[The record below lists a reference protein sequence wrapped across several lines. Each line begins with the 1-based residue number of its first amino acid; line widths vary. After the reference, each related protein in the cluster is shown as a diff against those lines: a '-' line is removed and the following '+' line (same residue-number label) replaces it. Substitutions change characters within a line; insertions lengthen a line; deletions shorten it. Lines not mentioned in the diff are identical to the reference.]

1 MEFIH
6 AVILGIVE
14 GISEFLPVS
23 STGHLI
29 LAGRL
34 MDLPPTEFLKS
45 FDIAIQLGAILAVVF
60 LYWKKLLCNMAIF
73 KRVAVAFFP
82 TAILGLVFYKMI
94 KSFLLGSEQVV
105 IWSLFFGGIFLIV
118 FELVHKEKADATF
131 EIEKL
136 SYKKAVL
143 IGVFQSIAMIPGV
156 SRSAATII
164 GGLFLGMKRQAIVE
178 FSFLLAVP
186 TMAAATGLDLIKSA
200 PDFTA
205 DELGLLAAGF
215 LVSFVVAVAAV
226 KFLLHFIKN
235 HTFISFGIYRIAI
248 AAAAFF
254 ILK

>member
-1 MEFIH
+1 
-6 AVILGIVE
+6 
-14 GISEFLPVS
+14 
-23 STGHLI
+23 
-29 LAGRL
+29 
-34 MDLPPTEFLKS
+34 
-45 FDIAIQLGAILAVVF
+45 
-60 LYWKKLLCNMAIF
+60 
-73 KRVAVAFFP
+73 
-82 TAILGLVFYKMI
+82 MI
-94 KSFLLGSEQVV
+94 KSFLLGIEQVV